1 MDVKALP
8 QFDASS
14 LRRLLKPYRK
24 PSSKDKVQRENAHYI
39 DTLDTAL
46 TTERII
52 RVADRLGGT
61 PANSLSI
68 VDNGGGLLVSLNG
81 EPYIEVYVGDQFI
94 DETIVTCMAKGDGH
108 AGTAILRFGG
118 YLEDEAL

>member
-1 MDVKALP
+1 MDVKP
-8 QFDASS
+8 IPTFDASS
-14 LRRLLKPYRK
+14 LKKLLKPYRK
-24 PSSKDKVQRENAHYI
+24 PTSKDKVQRENAHYV
-39 DTLDTAL
+39 DTLNTAVA
-46 TTERII
+46 TERII

-68 VDNGGGLLVSLNG
+68 LDNGGGLFVSLNG
-81 EPYIEVYVGDQFI
+81 EPYIEVYVGDRFI

-118 YLEDEAL
+118 FLEDDL